1 MPQIKFTD
9 TTLAK
14 LSADK
19 TTWFSDPSTKGLQL
33 CVTAGGTKTWYVNRW
48 DAQAQK
54 VRRVKLGQ
62 WASKGT
68 HCRWAKDQ
76 VAVAFNDVREGRAKT
91 KAEVAQEQV
100 GIPTLREAF
109 DREMQ
114 YRRNRKA
121 AYGGPIAANT
131 DRDYCRAF
139 ESYLGKW
146 SDIRMDE
153 IDVGAIQRALDD
165 LSEEKPFAAHKVNI
179 VVGMTF
185 ARAARMIGAP
195 LRVLTPK
202 LDKNPTMQQ
211 REIDTSVAWADRWA
225 EIESI
230 ENEVIRLFWMCRWY
244 TGMRG
249 DMLRKLKWADVD
261 LDAGTA
267 IVRTGL
273 KKVKSERLI
282 ALSDQVKQWF
292 ERLSELRHDDCDWVF
307 PSRRIMGDERGH
319 MDQPDRLPLSAPG
332 DMRHLWNEANRNV
345 QCREAVIKW
354 LCGQALNS
362 SETKNLGLYG
372 VVDVALQRRIAN
384 EIAAVIDQRI
394 GRAPCNVVEI
404 GRARA

>member
-1 MPQIKFTD
+1 
-9 TTLAK
+9 
-14 LSADK
+14 
-19 TTWFSDPSTKGLQL
+19 
-33 CVTAGGTKTWYVNRW
+33 
-48 DAQAQK
+48 
-54 VRRVKLGQ
+54 
-62 WASKGT
+62 
-68 HCRWAKDQ
+68 
-76 VAVAFNDVREGRAKT
+76 
-91 KAEVAQEQV
+91 
-100 GIPTLREAF
+100 
-109 DREMQ
+109 
-114 YRRNRKA
+114 
-121 AYGGPIAANT
+121 
-131 DRDYCRAF
+131 
-139 ESYLGKW
+139 
-146 SDIRMDE
+146 
-153 IDVGAIQRALDD
+153 
-165 LSEEKPFAAHKVNI
+165 
-179 VVGMTF
+179 
-185 ARAARMIGAP
+185 
-195 LRVLTPK
+195 
-202 LDKNPTMQQ
+202 
-211 REIDTSVAWADRWA
+211 
-225 EIESI
+225 
-230 ENEVIRLFWMCRWY
+230 
-244 TGMRG
+244 MRG

-282 ALSDQVKQWF
+282 ALSNQVKQWF

-394 GRAPCNVVEI
+394 GRAPSNVVEI